1 MGNVSR
7 LQKDYPETE
16 TLRIFRLLDQ
26 GRLTNNK
33 TEAFMRPAYQHTKAE
48 VGEVK

>member
-7 LQKDYPETE
+7 LQKDHPETE

-26 GRLTNNK
+26 GRLTNNSVHE
-33 TEAFMRPAYQHTKAE
+33 TGIPAHQS
-48 VGEVK
+48 